1 MYGAASGVRE
11 KEIKWKFGEFEGS
24 AGAKL
29 SEAIHHSPISLF
41 SASKGYS

>member
-1 MYGAASGVRE
+1 MYGAASRVRE
-11 KEIKWKFGEFEGS
+11 KEIKRKVGEFEGS

-29 SEAIHHSPISLF
+29 SEAIPHSPISFF